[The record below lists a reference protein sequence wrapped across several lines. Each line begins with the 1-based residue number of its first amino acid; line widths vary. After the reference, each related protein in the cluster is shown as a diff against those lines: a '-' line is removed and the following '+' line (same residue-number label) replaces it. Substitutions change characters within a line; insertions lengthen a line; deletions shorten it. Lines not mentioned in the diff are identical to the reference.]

1 MSKERVNPVNDD
13 GEYQEFD
20 TTEGIKF
27 FLTKGTKSYRKKYK
41 EALEQFEYA
50 KKLDANH
57 EDPDQRKKL
66 VHHCD
71 YKSGLVYNKL
81 VQKEVEP
88 VQRKQY
94 YETAV
99 YCFEE
104 TQTNFRKDI
113 FNEQDLNQLIAT
125 AYNNAGNEEKALQFL
140 QKTTFYKLAKELEQ
154 KNSQELI
161 IANPIQDND
170 NISTQIIREAI
181 RHLFLEQQRQNIIQ
195 QE

>member
-1 MSKERVNPVNDD
+1 M
-13 GEYQEFD
+13 
-20 TTEGIKF
+20 
-27 FLTKGTKSYRKKYK
+27 
-41 EALEQFEYA
+41 
-50 KKLDANH
+50 
-57 EDPDQRKKL
+57 
-66 VHHCD
+66 
-71 YKSGLVYNKL
+71 
-81 VQKEVEP
+81 EP

-170 NISTQIIREAI
+170 NISPQIIREAI